1 MIAHQIAATGGLKGI
16 RKIEN
21 MTRQEF
27 EQHYNRFL
35 DFREK
40 FMNWCE
46 QNPEGARSFRETSGE
61 QLAHAVQAA
70 CPGIVPPT
78 PNDVTMEVDRLFE
91 SAVPRTLEPVPQEPP
106 RSGPRGPP
114 YTTKDYTSPTKG
126 PEVRETTG
134 PAAIWRDPNGGF
146 EKPHGAQRGW
156 GRSAS
161 GGRGEKEA
169 PEGTEEEASSTCEQA
184 PLRGG
189 PSKGVHSRP

>member
-1 MIAHQIAATGGLKGI
+1 MGI

-27 EQHYNRFL
+27 EQHYNRFF

-91 SAVPRTLEPVPQEPP
+91 SAVPRALEPVPQEPP
-106 RSGPRGPP
+106 LSGP
-114 YTTKDYTSPTKG
+114 DW
-126 PEVRETTG
+126 PEVRES
-134 PAAIWRDPNGGF
+134 AAPRDPNGGLPTLISSQISVGKGF
-146 EKPHGAQRGW
+146 ESPITPN
-156 GRSAS
+156 S
-161 GGRGEKEA
+161 GS
-169 PEGTEEEASSTCEQA
+169 P
-184 PLRGG
+184 
-189 PSKGVHSRP
+189 